1 MNAHTVRSSL
11 RLLPALLATTTAMA
25 VNRPT
30 EPGRAVPTREVARI
44 VGGSTAPV
52 GAYPWMTALV
62 ARGYTAVNGQFCG
75 GALIHPQWVLTAG
88 HCVDG
93 STAASI
99 DVVVGAH
106 DLRNTSQGVR
116 IGVTQIIR
124 HPQYGTVNG
133 ELSNDV
139 ALLKLAQPATGI
151 TPLGLVDQA
160 GQIVAGTAVRAIGWG
175 TTSENGSSSPIL
187 LQVDMGL
194 IALDQARLF
203 YPGLTSAH
211 LAAGVAGGGKDTC
224 QGDSGGPLLV
234 SDGKGG
240 WLHAGAV
247 SYGEGCARPNIP
259 GIYANTLTYRPWILQ
274 QIGVTAGDDH
284 GNTPSGATT
293 LVLDTPAPGKLE
305 TAGDIDVFQLVLTQ
319 GGTVVL
325 SSTGITDVV
334 GSLSNTAGTVLAQD
348 DNGAGAPNFRISS
361 VVPAGIYYVA
371 VRGNGSVTG
380 SYTVLA
386 KFTPT
391 PTVTGQPE
399 ISLLG
404 ADKTEIADGLT
415 TTSLAKG
422 TDFGSLDIV
431 SGSKTT
437 VFTIKN
443 TGKSTLNVGPVRLE
457 GAQAAQF
464 RIATQPATSIA
475 AGRSATFSVVYDPS
489 LSGTHTADLVLPNND
504 ADENPYNV
512 TLTGAGFSTGIGD
525 DHGDTTL
532 MSTKVAVPS
541 STAGTLGGNNDR
553 DVFQFT
559 LTQAATVT
567 IRTTGSV
574 DTYGTLVNATG
585 RVLAEQD
592 DYGTSLNFRIRRSL
606 SAGTYFIAVEGYD
619 GTEQGAYKL
628 EVSR

>member
-1 MNAHTVRSSL
+1 MNAKKVRSSL
-11 RLLPALLATTTAMA
+11 LLIPALLATA
-25 VNRPT
+25 VALAVDRPT
-30 EPGRAVPTREVARI
+30 ESGRIAPTREVARI

-93 STAASI
+93 ATAGSM

-133 ELSNDV
+133 ELANDF
-139 ALLKLAQPATGI
+139 ALLKLAQPATGV

-160 GQIVAGTAVRAIGWG
+160 SQVAAGTAVRAIGWG
-175 TTSENGSSSPIL
+175 TTSENGSSSPVL

-203 YPGLTSAH
+203 YPGLSSVH

-224 QGDSGGPLLV
+224 QCDSGGPLLV

-247 SYGEGCARPNIP
+247 SYGEGCARPEIP
-259 GIYANTLTYRPWILQ
+259 GIYANTLTFRSWILQ

-284 GNTPSGATT
+284 SNMPNGSTT
-293 LVLDTPAPGKLE
+293 LVLDTPMPGRLE
-305 TAGDIDVFQLVLTQ
+305 TAGDIDVFQLILTQ

-325 SSTGITDVV
+325 TSSGTTDVV

-348 DNGAGAPNFRISS
+348 DNGAGAPNFQISS

-380 SYTVLA
+380 AYTVLA

-391 PTVTGQPE
+391 PTATGQPE
-399 ISLLG
+399 IAILG
-404 ADKTEIADGLT
+404 SDKTEIADGLT
-415 TTSLAKG
+415 SSSVAKG
-422 TDFGSLDIV
+422 TDFGILDIA
-431 SGSKTT
+431 SGSRTT
-437 VFTIKN
+437 VFTVKN
-443 TGKSTLNVGPVRLE
+443 TGKAALSVGSVRLE
-457 GAQAAQF
+457 GPHAAQF
-464 RIATQPATSIA
+464 RIATQPATSVA
-475 AGRSATFSVVYDPS
+475 AGRAATFSVVYDPNAV
-489 LSGTHTADLVLPNND
+489 GTHTAELVIPNND

-512 TLTGAGFSTGIGD
+512 TLTGVGTSTSSSD
-525 DHGDTTL
+525 DHGNTTL
-532 MSTKVAVPS
+532 TATRVAIPS
-541 STAGTLGGNNDR
+541 STVGILGGNDDR

-559 LTQAATVT
+559 LTQTTTVT
-567 IRTTGSV
+567 IRTTGPV

-592 DYGTSLNFRIRRSL
+592 DYGTTLNFRIRRSL
-606 SAGTYFIAVEGYD
+606 SAGTYFIAVEGYE
-619 GTEQGAYKL
+619 GTEQGTYKL
-628 EVSR
+628 EISR

>member
-1 MNAHTVRSSL
+1 MNAHPVRSSL
-11 RLLPALLATTTAMA
+11 LLLPALLAVTTAMA
-25 VNRPT
+25 VDRPV
-30 EPGRAVPTREVARI
+30 EPGRTTPSREMARI

-62 ARGYTAVNGQFCG
+62 ARGSTAVNGQFCG
-75 GALIHPQWVLTAG
+75 GALVHPQWVLTAG
-88 HCVDG
+88 HCIDG
-93 STAASI
+93 ATAASI

-133 ELSNDV
+133 ELSNDF

-160 GQIVAGTAVRAIGWG
+160 GQVTAGTAVRAIGWG
-175 TTSENGSSSPIL
+175 TTSENGSSSPVL

-203 YPGLTSAH
+203 YPGLSSSH

-284 GNTPSGATT
+284 GNTPNGATT
-293 LVLDTPAPGKLE
+293 LVVNTPAPGRIE
-305 TAGDIDVFQLVLTQ
+305 TSGDIDVFQLILPQ

-325 SSTGITDVV
+325 TSTGTTDVV
-334 GSLSNTAGTVLAQD
+334 GSLSNTAGAVLAQD
-348 DNGAGAPNFRISS
+348 DNGAGAPNFQISS
-361 VVPAGIYYVA
+361 VVPAGIYYVG
-371 VRGNGSVTG
+371 VRGNGSATG
-380 SYTVLA
+380 AYTVLA
-386 KFTPT
+386 KFTPN
-391 PTVTGQPE
+391 PTTTGQPE
-399 ISLLG
+399 ITLLG
-404 ADKTEIADGLT
+404 TDKTEIADGLT
-415 TTSLAKG
+415 TPSPAKG
-422 TDFGSLDIV
+422 TDFGTLDV
-431 SGSKTT
+431 ASGTKTT

-443 TGKSTLNVGPVRLE
+443 SGKAALTVGTVRLE
-457 GAQAAQF
+457 GAQASQF
-464 RIATQPATSIA
+464 RIATQPAASIA

-489 LSGTHTADLVLPNND
+489 VSGTHTAELVIPNND
-504 ADENPYNV
+504 ADENPYNI
-512 TLTGAGFSTGIGD
+512 TLTGTGISTGAGD

-532 MSTKVAVPS
+532 TATKVTVPS
-541 STAGTLGGNNDR
+541 STPGTLGGDDDR

-559 LTQAATVT
+559 LSQSATVT
-567 IRTTGSV
+567 IRTTGSI

-592 DYGTSLNFRIRRSL
+592 DYGMDVNFRIRRSL
-606 SAGTYFIAVEGYD
+606 SAGTYFIAVEGYE
-619 GTEQGAYKL
+619 GTEQGTYRL
-628 EVSR
+628 EITR

>member
-1 MNAHTVRSSL
+1 MNATKIRSSL
-11 RLLPALLATTTAMA
+11 LLPALLTTSVALA
-25 VNRPT
+25 VDRPT
-30 EPGRAVPTREVARI
+30 ESGRIAPTREVARI

-75 GALIHPQWVLTAG
+75 GALVHPQWVLTAA
-88 HCVDG
+88 HCVEG
-93 STAASI
+93 TTASSM

-133 ELSNDV
+133 ELANDF
-139 ALLKLAQPATGI
+139 ALLKLAQPATGV

-160 GQIVAGTAVRAIGWG
+160 SQVVAGTAVRAIGWG
-175 TTSENGSSSPIL
+175 TTSENGSSSPVL

-194 IALDQARLF
+194 ISLDQARLF
-203 YPGLTSAH
+203 YPGLSSVH

-247 SYGEGCARPNIP
+247 SYGEGCARPEIP
-259 GIYANTLTYRPWILQ
+259 GIYANTLTFRSWILQ

-284 GNTPSGATT
+284 SNTPSGSTT
-293 LVLDTPAPGKLE
+293 LVLDTPMPGRLE
-305 TAGDIDVFQLVLTQ
+305 TSGDIDVFQLILTQ

-325 SSTGITDVV
+325 TSSGTTDVV
-334 GSLSNTAGTVLAQD
+334 GSLSNTAGTILAQD
-348 DNGAGAPNFRISS
+348 DNGAGAPNFQISS
-361 VVPAGIYYVA
+361 AVPAGIYYVA
-371 VRGNGSVTG
+371 VRGNGAVTG
-380 SYTVLA
+380 AYTVLA

-391 PTVTGQPE
+391 PTATGQPE
-399 ISLLG
+399 ITLLG
-404 ADKTEIADGLT
+404 TDKTEIADGLT
-415 TTSLAKG
+415 SPTVAKG
-422 TDFGSLDIV
+422 TDFGSLDIA
-431 SGSKTT
+431 SGTKTS
-437 VFTIKN
+437 VFTVKN
-443 TGKSTLNVGPVRLE
+443 TGKAALSVGPVRLE
-457 GAQAAQF
+457 GPHAAQF

-475 AGRSATFSVVYDPS
+475 AGRSATFSVVYDPNAV
-489 LSGTHTADLVLPNND
+489 GTHTAELVVSNND

-512 TLTGAGFSTGIGD
+512 TLTGVGTSTSSGD
-525 DHGDTTL
+525 DHGDSTL
-532 MSTKVAVPS
+532 TATRVAVPS
-541 STAGTLGGNNDR
+541 STAGSLGSDNDR

-559 LTQAATVT
+559 LAQTATVI

-574 DTYGTLVNATG
+574 DTFGTLVNATG
-585 RVLAEQD
+585 RVMAEQD
-592 DYGTSLNFRIRRSL
+592 DYGSDLNFRIRRSL
-606 SAGTYFIAVEGYD
+606 SAGTYFIAVEGYE
-619 GTEQGAYKL
+619 GTERGAYRL
-628 EVSR
+628 EISR

>member
-1 MNAHTVRSSL
+1 MNAKMVRSSL
-11 RLLPALLATTTAMA
+11 LLIPALFATKAALA
-25 VNRPT
+25 VDRPT
-30 EPGRAVPTREVARI
+30 EPGRIAPIREVARI

-62 ARGYTAVNGQFCG
+62 GRGYTAVNGQFCG
-75 GALIHPQWVLTAG
+75 GALIHPQWVLTAA

-93 STAASI
+93 ATASSM

-133 ELSNDV
+133 ELANDF
-139 ALLKLAQPATGI
+139 ALLKLAQPATGV

-160 GQIVAGTAVRAIGWG
+160 SQVVAGSPVRAIGWG
-175 TTSENGSSSPIL
+175 TTSENGSPSPIL

-203 YPGLTSAH
+203 YPGLSSVH
-211 LAAGVAGGGKDTC
+211 LAAGVPGGGKDTC

-247 SYGEGCARPNIP
+247 SYGEGCARPEIP
-259 GIYANTLTYRPWILQ
+259 GIYANTLTFRPWILQ

-284 GNTPSGATT
+284 ANTPTGATT
-293 LVLDTPAPGKLE
+293 LVIDTPAPGRLE
-305 TAGDIDVFQLVLTQ
+305 TAGDIDVFQLILTQ
-319 GGTVVL
+319 GGTLVL
-325 SSTGITDVV
+325 TSSGTTDVI

-348 DNGAGAPNFRISS
+348 DNGAGAPNFKISTG
-361 VVPAGIYYVA
+361 VPAGIYYVA

-380 SYTVLA
+380 AYTVLA

-391 PTVTGQPE
+391 PTATGQPE
-399 ISLLG
+399 ITLLG
-404 ADKTEIADGLT
+404 TDKTEIADGMMT
-415 TTSLAKG
+415 PSVAKG

-437 VFTIKN
+437 VFTVKN
-443 TGKSTLNVGPVRLE
+443 TGKAALSVGPVRLE
-457 GAQAAQF
+457 GTHAAQF
-464 RIATQPATSIA
+464 RIASQPATSIA
-475 AGRSATFSVVYDPS
+475 AGRSATFSVVYDPNTA
-489 LSGTHTADLVLPNND
+489 GTHTAELVLQNND
-504 ADENPYNV
+504 SDENPYNL
-512 TLTGAGFSTGIGD
+512 TLTGVGTSTSKGD

-532 MSTKVAVPS
+532 TSTKVTVPS
-541 STAGTLGGNNDR
+541 STAGSLGGNNDR

-567 IRTTGSV
+567 IRSTGSV

-592 DYGTSLNFRIRRSL
+592 DYGTNLNFRIRRSL
-606 SAGTYFIAVEGYD
+606 SAGTYFIAVEGYE

-628 EVSR
+628 EISR

>member
-1 MNAHTVRSSL
+1 MNAKKIRSSL
-11 RLLPALLATTTAMA
+11 LLPALLTTSVALA
-25 VNRPT
+25 VDRPT
-30 EPGRAVPTREVARI
+30 ESGRIAPTREVARI

-75 GALIHPQWVLTAG
+75 GALVHPQWVLTAA
-88 HCVDG
+88 HCVEG
-93 STAASI
+93 STAASM

-133 ELSNDV
+133 ELANDF
-139 ALLKLAQPATGI
+139 ALLKLAQPATGV

-160 GQIVAGTAVRAIGWG
+160 SQVAAGTAVRAIGWG
-175 TTSENGSSSPIL
+175 TTAENGSSSPVL

-194 IALDQARLF
+194 ISLDQARLF
-203 YPGLTSAH
+203 YPGLSSVH

-234 SDGKGG
+234 SDGKGS

-247 SYGEGCARPNIP
+247 SYGEGCARPEIP
-259 GIYANTLTYRPWILQ
+259 GIYANTLTFRSWILQ

-284 GNTPSGATT
+284 SNMPNGSTT
-293 LVLDTPAPGKLE
+293 LMLDTPMPGKLE
-305 TAGDIDVFQLVLTQ
+305 TSGDIDVFQLILTQ
-319 GGTVVL
+319 GGTLVL
-325 SSTGITDVV
+325 NSSGTTDIF

-348 DNGAGAPNFRISS
+348 DNGAGAPNFQISS

-371 VRGNGSVTG
+371 VRGNGTVTG
-380 SYTVLA
+380 AYTVLA

-391 PTVTGQPE
+391 PTATGQPE
-399 ISLLG
+399 IAILG
-404 ADKTEIADGLT
+404 SDKTEIADGLT
-415 TTSLAKG
+415 SSSIAKG
-422 TDFGSLDIV
+422 TDFGSLDIA
-431 SGSKTT
+431 SGSRTT
-437 VFTIKN
+437 VFTVKN
-443 TGKSTLNVGPVRLE
+443 TGKAALSVGSVRLQ
-457 GAQAAQF
+457 GPHAAQF

-475 AGRSATFSVVYDPS
+475 AGRSATFSVVYDPNAA
-489 LSGTHTADLVLPNND
+489 GTHTAELVVPNND

-512 TLTGAGFSTGIGD
+512 TLTGVGTSTSSSD
-525 DHGDTTL
+525 DHGDSTL
-532 MSTKVAVPS
+532 TATRVAIPS
-541 STAGTLGGNNDR
+541 STVGILGGNDDR

-567 IRTTGSV
+567 IRTTGPV

-592 DYGTSLNFRIRRSL
+592 DYGTTLNFRIRRSL
-606 SAGTYFIAVEGYD
+606 SAGTYFIAVEGYE
-619 GTEQGAYKL
+619 GTEQGTYKL
-628 EVSR
+628 EISR